1 MKNVCVIGLGFVG
14 LTLALAL
21 AKRNFKVIGIE
32 KNNNLLNNLKRGR
45 PNFFEPD
52 LENQLK
58 KNIKNK
64 KLSIFLRY
72 QVLGMVGLF
81 YNCRNPIR

>member
-58 KNIKNK
+58 KILRIKNFQF
-64 KLSIFLRY
+64 LLRY
-72 QVLGMVGLF
+72 QVLGMVGFFL
-81 YNCRNPIR
+81 